1 MPDSSLESILNIGSI
16 SLVLQKGN
24 KKLSAKPLYK
34 KCSTTELL
42 YVLLSILL
50 TFINFISPKVYFF
63 FFLLFSVFD
72 ALFSDNTKLP
82 G

>member
-1 MPDSSLESILNIGSI
+1 MPDSALERILDIGSI

-24 KKLSAKPLYK
+24 TKLSAKPLYK
-34 KCSTTELL
+34 KSSTTKLL
-42 YVLLSILL
+42 YVLVSILL
-50 TFINFISPKVYFF
+50 TFINFISPKVFF
-63 FFLLFSVFD
+63 FFLLLFSVFD